1 MEAYDASAELENVKP
16 KDQVA
21 KRFRDLES
29 LKAQIQ
35 ALKASQQ
42 SDQQSRRDTET
53 QKAELEYNL
62 RASEY
67 NVEILK
73 NKNENLQTELDL
85 VNKKLSKHKRLCRLL
100 RDKYDLN
107 SKDLQN
113 YKQQVKETKSLG
125 KRAAPSDKVD
135 ESMLIDLNDSIFKDS
150 PMKTE
155 LDSNKVDAH

>member
-1 MEAYDASAELENVKP
+1 MLFA
-16 KDQVA
+16 DQFS

-42 SDQQSRRDTET
+42 SDQQSRREMET

-85 VNKKLSKHKRLCRLL
+85 VKKQNSKHKRLCRMLK
-100 RDKYDLN
+100 DKYDLN

-113 YKQQVKETKSLG
+113 YKQ
-125 KRAAPSDKVD
+125 
-135 ESMLIDLNDSIFKDS
+135 
-150 PMKTE
+150 
-155 LDSNKVDAH
+155 